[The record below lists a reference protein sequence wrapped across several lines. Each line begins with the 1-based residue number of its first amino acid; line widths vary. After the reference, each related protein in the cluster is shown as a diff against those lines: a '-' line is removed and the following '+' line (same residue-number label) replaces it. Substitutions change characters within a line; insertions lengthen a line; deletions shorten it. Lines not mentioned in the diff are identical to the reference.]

1 MDLLFSVIFAW
12 LATISVVLLSII
24 YILRKVAGK
33 NKESFLYKINRL
45 LRKRH
50 KVIGLIAIVSSLL
63 HGLYSSLPILSGN
76 KGTFAFVAIILL
88 GLSFIFIKKLKGKWA
103 KSHRALAALTCGLLI
118 LHVVEVGGFVGVDAL
133 VEAVDHKPVVY
144 EIENDED
151 NKDQVNDEPEVTTET
166 AAEVVTEA
174 VISDKNNQ
182 VLFDGL
188 LLNDGTYYGSA
199 DAYGPDL
206 ETEVVVTNGLV
217 VEVNVISHNEK
228 RVSFYGQA
236 MDTIPLTIVEE
247 QSLEVDS
254 ISGATYTSYG
264 IMMSVEN
271 ALEAAVVEGILPE
284 IEMPSISRGRH

>member
-1 MDLLFSVIFAW
+1 MDLLFSVVLAW
-12 LATISVVLLSII
+12 VATISVILLSVI
-24 YILRKVAGK
+24 YILRKVSGK
-33 NKESFLYKINRL
+33 NKDSFLYKINRR
-45 LRKRH
+45 LRKQH
-50 KVIGLIAIVSSLL
+50 KVIGVTALVSSLL

-88 GLSFIFIKKLKGKWA
+88 GLSFMFIKKLKGKWA
-103 KSHRALAALTCGLLI
+103 KSHRALAALTCILVV

-133 VEAVDHKPVVY
+133 VEAVEQESVVY
-144 EIENDED
+144 ATENDED
-151 NKDQVNDEPEVTTET
+151 NNVQINDESEVATDV
-166 AAEVVTEA
+166 ATEA
-174 VISDKNNQ
+174 VISNKNNE

-228 RVSFYGQA
+228 KVSIYGEA
-236 MDTIPLTIVEE
+236 MDTVPVAIVEE
-247 QSLEVDS
+247 QSLVVDS

-271 ALEAAVVEGILPE
+271 ALEAAVVQGNLPE
-284 IEMPSISRGRH
+284 IEMPSISRGKH